1 MTEVMV
7 GSFYAKKS
15 SKGLIPSIKKLVSSS
30 FPKKSI
36 FRSESERDPYQ
47 KKKLILNK

>member
-1 MTEVMV
+1 MTEDIT
-7 GSFYAKKS
+7 GSSYAMKAS
-15 SKGLIPSIKKLVSSS
+15 RGLIPSIKKLVSSS

-47 KKKLILNK
+47 KKKLIMSK